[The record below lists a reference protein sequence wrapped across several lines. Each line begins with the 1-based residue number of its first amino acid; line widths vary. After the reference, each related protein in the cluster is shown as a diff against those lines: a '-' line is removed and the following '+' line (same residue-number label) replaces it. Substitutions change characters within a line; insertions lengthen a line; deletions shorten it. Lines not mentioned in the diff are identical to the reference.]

1 MNQNIGEAN
10 KAAPILWQA
19 ISPFV
24 FHPDALTFLPIVP
37 TGKYEWPDLP
47 DCDETAHMAQAL
59 TKTAAPDTA
68 ILQLF
73 GAAKEILQ
81 IIHDY

>member
-1 MNQNIGEAN
+1 MEGAAENLNMGPYFFKAPTNVNQNIGEAN

-47 DCDETAHMAQAL
+47 DCEETAHMA
-59 TKTAAPDTA
+59 
-68 ILQLF
+68 
-73 GAAKEILQ
+73 
-81 IIHDY
+81 